1 MRGGRGGGR
10 NEDHHVGKLTA
21 KQVENIAEA
30 GKYEDGEGLRL
41 LVDKSGNKRFI
52 FRYQFEGRRREM
64 GLGGYPAVSLKGA
77 RDAAAAVRVQ
87 LSQRVDPLASRQA
100 AEEAERLERSKSRT
114 FEECAQEYIAA
125 HSPSWKNEKHRQ
137 QWRNTLATYAYPTIG
152 EKPVQEVSTAD
163 VLAILKPIWLT
174 KAETASRV
182 RNRIELV
189 LDAARAQGLRTGENP
204 AQWRGHLDKLLP
216 KRSQAQAVKHRPA
229 MPWDDVPAFM
239 TLLSGRRSGAARA
252 LRFTILTACR
262 STEVLHATW
271 AEFDLKGRVW
281 TIPGE
286 RMKANK
292 PHRVPLTDA
301 MLEVLELQRGH
312 DDTWVFPG
320 WREGRPFSNMAM
332 VKVMRDANL
341 GHFVPHGFRS
351 TFRDWSAECTMFP
364 RDVCEMALA
373 HAIENRVEA
382 AYRRGDLFEKRRALM
397 EAWSDHVVPRLA
409 TPAEAQQLAA

>member
-1 MRGGRGGGR
+1 M
-10 NEDHHVGKLTA
+10 GKLTA
-21 KQVENIAEA
+21 KQVENTTDA
-30 GKYEDGEGLRL
+30 GKYEDGDGLRL
-41 LVDKSGNKRFI
+41 IIDRSGNKRFI

-87 LSQRVDPLASRQA
+87 LSQRVDPLAARQA
-100 AEEAERLERSKSRT
+100 AEEAERLERAKSRT
-114 FEECAQEYIAA
+114 FEECAMEYIAA

-137 QWRNTLATYAYPTIG
+137 QWPNTLATYAYPLIG

-189 LDAARAQGLRTGENP
+189 LDAARAQGLRSGENP
-204 AQWRGHLDKLLP
+204 ALWRGHLDKLLP
-216 KRSQAQAVKHRPA
+216 KRSKVQTVRHRPA
-229 MPWDDVPAFM
+229 MPYAEVPAFM
-239 TLLSGRRSGAARA
+239 TLLKGKRSGVARA
-252 LRFTILTACR
+252 LRFTVLTACR
-262 STEVLHATW
+262 STEVLHARW
-271 AEFDLKGRVW
+271 AELDLEGRVW

-286 RMKANK
+286 RMKASK

-301 MLEVLELQRGH
+301 MLEVLALQRGR
-312 DDTWVFPG
+312 DVEWVFPG
-320 WREGRPFSNMAM
+320 YRVGRPFCNMAM

-373 HAIENRVEA
+373 HTIENRVEA

-397 EAWSDHVVPRLA
+397 EAWSAYAA
-409 TPAEAQQLAA
+409 TGEMADGMKAAA